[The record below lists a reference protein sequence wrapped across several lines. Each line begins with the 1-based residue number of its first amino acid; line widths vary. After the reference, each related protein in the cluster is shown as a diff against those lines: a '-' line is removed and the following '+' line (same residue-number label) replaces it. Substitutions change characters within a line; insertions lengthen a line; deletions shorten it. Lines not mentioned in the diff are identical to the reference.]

1 MHMTDTQATNYCF
14 SQAKSLTGTSHEE
27 GIRTWS
33 RLASEIRQDGLDAVV
48 SRLEGEQAID
58 TSITETFLA
67 AISDEEE
74 VKRAIAG
81 ELKEKVKQEI
91 DEKST
96 LHLRVI
102 YLQYLRNHLGNVQ
115 DDAADLEDFSRAR
128 KDIETQLEQLEVEYG
143 AWITNAIAEQEF

>member
-1 MHMTDTQATNYCF
+1 MYMTDTQATNYCLT
-14 SQAKSLTGTSHEE
+14 QATSLTGTSHEE
-27 GIRTWS
+27 AIRTWN
-33 RLASEIRQDGLDAVV
+33 RLANEIRQDGLDAVV

-58 TSITETFLA
+58 TNITETFLA
-67 AISDEEE
+67 AIYNDEQ

-81 ELKEKVKQEI
+81 ELQEKVKQEI

-96 LHLRVI
+96 FPLRVI

-128 KDIETQLEQLEVEYG
+128 KDIEMQLEQLESEYG
-143 AWITNAIAEQEF
+143 MWITNAIAEQEV